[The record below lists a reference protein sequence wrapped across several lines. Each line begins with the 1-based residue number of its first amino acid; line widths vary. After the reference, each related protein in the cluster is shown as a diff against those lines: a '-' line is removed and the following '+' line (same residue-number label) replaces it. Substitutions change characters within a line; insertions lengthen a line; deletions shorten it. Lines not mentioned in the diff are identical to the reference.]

1 MRISKNSSM
10 PVKTFDITVY
20 SISALVLLVVSLSA
34 MYLPAFR
41 VTQVDPIQAL
51 RNE

>member
-1 MRISKNSSM
+1 M
-10 PVKTFDITVY
+10 FDFSVY
-20 SISALVLLVVSLSA
+20 GISALVLVVVSLSA

-41 VTQVDPIQAL
+41 PRRMRAL